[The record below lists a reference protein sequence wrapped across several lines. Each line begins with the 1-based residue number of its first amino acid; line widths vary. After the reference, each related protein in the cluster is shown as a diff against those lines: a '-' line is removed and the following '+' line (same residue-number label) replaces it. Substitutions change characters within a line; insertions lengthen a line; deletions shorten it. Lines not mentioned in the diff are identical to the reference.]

1 MQYTDET
8 PMPFGKHK
16 GTPLKDVPPS
26 YLLWL
31 YDNVPTLHEG
41 FKQYINYNRHILDL
55 EVIADKQKQRYSR
68 I

>member
-41 FKQYINYNRHILDL
+41 FK
-55 EVIADKQKQRYSR
+55 E
-68 I
+68 